1 MPARTAKTR
10 ITDPQAAPNTGSY
23 SPALRAGPWVIVS
36 GQGPL
41 DPEGRIVPGD
51 IASETALTLENVR
64 RLVEAAG
71 ATMDDVVKCTCYLAD
86 IADFDAFDAVYRGFF
101 RDPLPCR
108 TTVAAGLG
116 GIRVEIDAMAWV
128 GP

>member
-1 MPARTAKTR
+1 MAAKTPF
-10 ITDPQAAPNTGSY
+10 TDPKAAPNTGSY

-36 GQGPL
+36 GQGPI
-41 DPEGRIVPGD
+41 DAAGNIVPGD
-51 IASETALTLENVR
+51 IESETARTMENVR

-86 IADFDAFDAVYRGFF
+86 IADFDAFDAVYRSFF

-108 TTVAAGLG
+108 TTVSAGLA
-116 GIRVEIDAMAWV
+116 GIRVEIDAMAYV